1 MGVFSVD
8 LMGGPFEN
16 ILVIKLRYIGD
27 VLLTTPLFRVLRE
40 NFPQSKLTAL
50 VNQGTEF
57 VLKHNSCLDHIA
69 VLPRGN
75 WFRQIQFLRFIRSC
89 RFDCVIDLSDGDRS
103 AFLTALS
110 GARMKIGFN
119 REGLWRGK
127 VYSWSSKGQ
136 YGTMHML
143 DYHAQSLIPLG
154 LEPRVC
160 APELNVS
167 DEESQA
173 AEQILANNGLKGVNW
188 VMLHPAARY
197 WFKAWPPERFA
208 ALGDA
213 LIKEGVQV
221 VLIGSEHEQSVAEEV
236 MQAGQQ
242 KFVSLVG
249 KTTLR
254 ELAALMKECRV
265 FVGNDAG
272 PMHMA
277 AAVSCPVVALFGP
290 TDPAVWGPR
299 GKSCQVIYKG
309 LDCRECFYPGCS
321 RGEMSCMGQIS
332 VEEVLDASKVLLSK
346 NRL

>member
-1 MGVFSVD
+1 MVGH
-8 LMGGPFEN
+8 FEN

-40 NFPQSKLTAL
+40 QFPQARLTAL
-50 VNQGTEF
+50 VNQGTEP
-57 VLKHNSCLDHIA
+57 VLKHNSCLDQIE
-69 VLPRGN
+69 VLPQGN
-75 WFRQIQFLRFIRSC
+75 WVQQIKFLRFIRSC
-89 RFDCVIDLSDGDRS
+89 RFDCVIDVSDGDRS
-103 AFLTALS
+103 AFLTAIS

-119 REGLWRGK
+119 REGLWRGR
-127 VYSWSSKGQ
+127 VYSWSIKGQ

-143 DYHAQSLIPLG
+143 DYHAQLLIPLG
-154 LEPRVC
+154 MEPRVC

-173 AEQILANNGLKGVNW
+173 AEQILANYGLKGVNW

-197 WFKAWPPERFA
+197 CFKAWPPERFA

-213 LIKEGVQV
+213 LIKEGFQV
-221 VLIGSEHEQSVAEEV
+221 VLVGSEPEQKVAKEV
-236 MQAGQQ
+236 IQAGQK

-254 ELAALMKECRV
+254 ELAALMKQCRI

-277 AAVSCPVVALFGP
+277 AAVGCPVVALFGP

-299 GKSCQVIYKG
+299 GKSCHTIYKG
-309 LDCRECFYPGCS
+309 LDCRECFYPGCQK
-321 RGEMSCMGQIS
+321 GEMSCMKLIS
-332 VEEVLDASKVLLSK
+332 VDEVLQAVKPLLSEA
-346 NRL
+346 

>member
-1 MGVFSVD
+1 MVD
-8 LMGGPFEN
+8 HFEN

-40 NFPQSKLTAL
+40 QFPQARLTAL
-50 VNQGTEF
+50 VNQGTES
-57 VLKHNSCLDHIA
+57 VLKHNSCLDHVA
-69 VLPRGN
+69 VLPGGN
-75 WFRQIQFLRFIRSC
+75 WIRQIQFLQFIRSC
-89 RFDCVIDLSDGDRS
+89 RFDCVIDVSDGDRS
-103 AFLTALS
+103 AFITAIS

-127 VYSWSSKGQ
+127 VYSWSIKGQ

-154 LEPRVC
+154 MEPRVC

-173 AEQILANNGLKGVNW
+173 AEQILANYGLKGVNW

-213 LIKEGVQV
+213 LIKEGFQV
-221 VLIGSEHEQSVAEEV
+221 ALIGSEHERSVAEEV
-236 MQAGQQ
+236 IQAGQQ
-242 KFVSLVG
+242 KFISLVG
-249 KTTLR
+249 KTTIR
-254 ELAALMKECRV
+254 ELAALMKQSCL

-277 AAVSCPVVALFGP
+277 AAVGCPVVALFGP

-299 GKSCQVIYKG
+299 GKSCHTIYKG
-309 LDCRECFYPGCS
+309 LDCRECFYPGCQ
-321 RGEMSCMGQIS
+321 RGEMSCMNLIS
-332 VEEVLDASKVLLSK
+332 EEEVISTSLEFLSQ
-346 NRL
+346 

>member
-1 MGVFSVD
+1 
-8 LMGGPFEN
+8 MGGHFEN

-40 NFPQSKLTAL
+40 QFPQSRLTAL
-50 VNQGTEF
+50 VNQGTES
-57 VLKHNSCLDHIA
+57 VLKNISSLDHIE
-69 VLPRGN
+69 VLPQGN
-75 WFRQIQFLRFIRSC
+75 WVQQIKFLRFIRSC
-89 RFDCVIDLSDGDRS
+89 RFDCVIDVSDGDRS
-103 AFLTALS
+103 AFLTAIS

-127 VYSWSSKGQ
+127 AYSWSIKGQ

-143 DYHAQSLIPLG
+143 DYHAQLLIPLG
-154 LEPRVC
+154 MEPRVC

-173 AEQILANNGLKGVNW
+173 AEQILANYGLKGVNW

-197 WFKAWPPERFA
+197 WFKAWSPERFA

-213 LIKEGVQV
+213 LIKEGFQV
-221 VLIGSEHEQSVAEEV
+221 VLVGSEPEQKVAEEV
-236 MQAGQQ
+236 IQAGQQ
-242 KFVSLVG
+242 KFISLVG

-254 ELAALMKECRV
+254 ELAALMKQCRI

-277 AAVSCPVVALFGP
+277 AAVGCSVIALFGP

-299 GKSCQVIYKG
+299 GKSCHTIYKG
-309 LDCRECFYPGCS
+309 LDCRECFYPGCQ
-321 RGEMSCMGQIS
+321 RGKMSCMNLIS
-332 VEEVLDASKVLLSK
+332 EEEVISTSLEFLSQ
-346 NRL
+346 

>member
-1 MGVFSVD
+1 MDGH
-8 LMGGPFEN
+8 FEN
-16 ILVIKLRYIGD
+16 ILVIKLRYNGD

-40 NFPQSKLTAL
+40 QFPQARLTAL
-50 VNQGTEF
+50 VNQGTEI

-69 VLPRGN
+69 VLPRAN
-75 WFRQIQFLRFIRSC
+75 WVQQIQFLWFIRSC
-89 RFDCVIDLSDGDRS
+89 GFDCVIDVSDGDRS
-103 AFLTALS
+103 AFITAIS

-119 REGLWRGK
+119 REGLWRGN
-127 VYSWSSKGQ
+127 VYSWSTKGQ

-143 DYHAQSLIPLG
+143 DYHAQLLIPLG
-154 LEPRVC
+154 IEPRVC

-173 AEQILANNGLKGVNW
+173 ADQILANYGLKGVNW

-197 WFKAWPPERFA
+197 CFKAWPPERFA

-213 LIKEGVQV
+213 LIKEGFQV
-221 VLIGSEHEQSVAEEV
+221 MLIGSEHEQSVAEEV
-236 MQAGQQ
+236 MQASQQ

-265 FVGNDAG
+265 FAGNDAG

-277 AAVSCPVVALFGP
+277 AAVGCPVVALFGP

-299 GKSCQVIYKG
+299 GKSCHVIYKG
-309 LDCRECFYPGCS
+309 LDCRECFYQGCQK
-321 RGEMSCMGQIS
+321 GEMSCMKRIS
-332 VEEVLDASKVLLSK
+332 VDEVLQAVKPLLSE
-346 NRL
+346 

>member
-1 MGVFSVD
+1 MVD
-8 LMGGPFEN
+8 HFEN

-40 NFPQSKLTAL
+40 QFPQARLTAL
-50 VNQGTEF
+50 VNQGTES

-75 WFRQIQFLRFIRSC
+75 WVQQIQFLWFIRSC
-89 RFDCVIDLSDGDRS
+89 RFDCVIDVSDGDRS
-103 AFLTALS
+103 AFLTAIS
-110 GARMKIGFN
+110 GAGMKIGFN

-127 VYSWSSKGQ
+127 VYSWSIKGQ

-143 DYHAQSLIPLG
+143 DYHAQLLIPLG
-154 LEPRVC
+154 MEPRVC
-160 APELNVS
+160 APELSVS

-173 AEQILANNGLKGVNW
+173 AEQILANYGLKGVNW

-197 WFKAWPPERFA
+197 WFKAWSPQRFA

-213 LIKEGVQV
+213 LVQEGFQV
-221 VLIGSEHEQSVAEEV
+221 ALVGSEPEQKVAEEV
-236 MQAGQQ
+236 IQASQK

-254 ELAALMKECRV
+254 ELAALMKQCRI

-277 AAVSCPVVALFGP
+277 AAVGCPVIALFGP

-299 GKSCQVIYKG
+299 GKLCHTIYKG
-309 LDCRECFYPGCS
+309 LDCRECFYPGCQK
-321 RGEMSCMGQIS
+321 GEMSCMKRIS
-332 VEEVLDASKVLLSK
+332 VDEVLQAVKPLLSEA
-346 NRL
+346 